1 MLRRSVRWILDW
13 AMARVLPDGWK
24 EWSTATLAG
33 EVSPA
38 ADALSIRRL
47 HETLGVLAA
56 GLPDR
61 YTLYHGVHWTAV
73 DQGGSVFGEIDFIVM
88 NPAGDLLLICQKSG
102 LLDQTGAV
110 ITKRER
116 GRVVDVRLQMA
127 RLVQTLQGKL
137 VRRAGCEAVRLDY
150 LLYCPDALVRDAE
163 AAGLSADRVV
173 DAACRDRLAERVM
186 QILPAARPPAPVRS
200 EAVPR
205 QGLAARTETAQV
217 TGSAQATAVGRFL
230 RDMIALEPDVSAL
243 VGQAEALVTRV
254 SGGLA
259 HWARQLT
266 LSPFRLRVQATAGSG
281 KTQLALAEYAAA
293 IERGD
298 RVLYLC
304 FNRPLADHFASIAPA
319 GGEVMT
325 FHGWCQHL
333 LRQAG
338 QPLPPPGAGRFEAL
352 EAQAQAWIQSHV
364 GAGAAPSTQA
374 TASSVPVGV
383 PLAQADVPRY
393 DTIIIDE
400 GQDFSQAWCD
410 LVLSLARPQARVLWL
425 DDPMQA
431 LYPRPPAT
439 LPGWAVLHASTNH
452 RSPREVVD
460 LLKALLPEEHPI
472 ESASPIAR
480 GGLELIAYSP
490 AEGPAAGTREALRR
504 CLAAGFRRQDIAVIS
519 FHGRTQ
525 SALLSLD
532 ALGPHSVR
540 RFTGRHDLLDQPV
553 YTEGGILFE
562 SVYRF
567 KGQAAPAIVF
577 TEIAFASLDPLT
589 LRKLF
594 VGMTRA
600 TIKLVLVAA
609 APAAE
614 LLEAAL
620 RRAQPGELPADGS
633 RPEAAASLSRIQA
646 SSSV

>member
-1 MLRRSVRWILDW
+1 
-13 AMARVLPDGWK
+13 MARILPDGWK
-24 EWSTATLAG
+24 EWSQAALAG
-33 EVSPA
+33 DVAPA
-38 ADALSIRRL
+38 ADALAVRRL

-56 GLPDR
+56 GLPEP
-61 YTLYHGVHWTAV
+61 YTVYHGVHWTAV
-73 DQGGSVFGEIDFIVM
+73 DQGCSVFGEIDFIVV
-88 NPAGDLLLICQKSG
+88 NPAGDLLLVCQKSG
-102 LLDQTGAV
+102 LLDHTGTA

-137 VRRAGCEAVRLDY
+137 ARRAGCESVRLDY
-150 LLYCPDALVRDAE
+150 LLYAPDALVRDAE
-163 AAGLSADRVV
+163 AAGLSSDRVV
-173 DAACRDRLAERVM
+173 DAANRDSLAERVM
-186 QILPAARPPAPVRS
+186 QILPWARPEASMRS
-200 EAVPR
+200 DAQGR
-205 QGLAARTETAQV
+205 QDLLSRA
-217 TGSAQATAVGRFL
+217 GSSQAGAVGRFL

-243 VGQAEALVTRV
+243 VGQAQALVTRV

-259 HWARQLT
+259 HWARQLEF
-266 LSPFRLRVQATAGSG
+266 SPFRLRVQATAGSG

-293 IERGD
+293 IARGD

-304 FNRPLADHFASIAPA
+304 FNRPLADHFAGIAPA

-338 QPLPPPGAGRFEAL
+338 QSLPAPGPGRFEAL
-352 EAQAQAWIQSHV
+352 EAQAQAWVQ
-364 GAGAAPSTQA
+364 AQLARSTQP
-374 TASSVPVGV
+374 T
-383 PLAQADVPRY
+383 VPRY

-400 GQDFSQAWCD
+400 GQDFSQTWGD
-410 LVLSLARPQARVLWL
+410 LVLSLAHPQARVLWL

-431 LYPRPPAT
+431 LYPRPPAM
-439 LPGWAVLHASTNH
+439 LPAWPVLRARTNH

-460 LLKALLPEEHPI
+460 LLRDLLPDGQEI

-480 GGLELIAYSP
+480 GGLELIPYAPSD
-490 AEGPAAGTREALRR
+490 GPHAATREALRR

-519 FHGRTQ
+519 FHGRSQ

-532 ALGPHSVR
+532 VLGPHSVR

-577 TEIAFASLDPLT
+577 TEIAFAALDPLT
-589 LRKLF
+589 ARKLF

-609 APAAE
+609 TPSAQQIDAAWQ
-614 LLEAAL
+614 
-620 RRAQPGELPADGS
+620 RAQSGGVSSEAFRPDG
-633 RPEAAASLSRIQA
+633 PNSLSRIQA
-646 SSSV
+646 SSRV